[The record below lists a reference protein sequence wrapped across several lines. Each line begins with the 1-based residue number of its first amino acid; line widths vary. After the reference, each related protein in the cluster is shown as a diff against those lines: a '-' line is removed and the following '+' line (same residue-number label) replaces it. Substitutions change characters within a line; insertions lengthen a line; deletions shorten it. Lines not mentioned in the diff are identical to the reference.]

1 MNIIK
6 AVKSAI
12 AEEKF
17 IYNTDY
23 PEIKIKP
30 DRLMPFDIMLSD
42 GSRVMHNW
50 NPTGEDFLSDKWE
63 LRD

>member
-1 MNIIK
+1 
-6 AVKSAI
+6 
-12 AEEKF
+12 
-17 IYNTDY
+17 
-23 PEIKIKP
+23 
-30 DRLMPFDIMLSD
+30 MPFDIMLSD